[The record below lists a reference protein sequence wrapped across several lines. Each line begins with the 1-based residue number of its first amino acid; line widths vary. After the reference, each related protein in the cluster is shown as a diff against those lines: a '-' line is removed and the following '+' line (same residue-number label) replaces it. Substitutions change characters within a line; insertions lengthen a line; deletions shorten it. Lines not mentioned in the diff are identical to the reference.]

1 MATAKK
7 NLPKPSLVILL
18 SRQPD
23 NYSSQRFMAAATR
36 LGIPLELT
44 DPHGYYLQLQGSLA
58 RITSAGNQAIHA
70 GQIVIPRLSSLATEY
85 SLAALRHLE
94 LCGAK
99 PLNSYASLMRL
110 RFKFTALGELAAAGL
125 AVPDSEMLRSPS
137 EIAPA
142 VERLG
147 GYPLVLKFLR
157 GNQGVGVV
165 YAADEST
172 VQSVLE
178 ALNLVA
184 YDVMLQRYYPEAAQ
198 TDIRVLVLN
207 GEARWAVR
215 RTSSGGRFRSN
226 FHRGGSAEKLELTTG
241 LAELA
246 VKAADAF
253 ELGFAGVDIIE
264 SEDSWLVL
272 EVNASPGFETV
283 DKVHNVD
290 VAGEVLEGLAML

>member
-1 MATAKK
+1 MAIKH
-7 NLPKPSLVILL
+7 NDHPPVIVLT
-18 SRQPD
+18 RQPE
-23 NYSSQRFMAAATR
+23 NYSCQCFTSAAAR
-36 LGIPLELT
+36 LGIGLELV
-44 DPHGYYLQLQGSLA
+44 DPHSYYLQLQYSTLGISQGGVA
-58 RITSAGNQAIHA
+58 KST
-70 GQIVIPRLSSLATEY
+70 GQSVIPRLSSLATEY
-85 SLAALRHLE
+85 SLAALRQLE

-99 PLNSYASLMRL
+99 PLNSYQALMRL
-110 RFKFTALGELAAAGL
+110 RFKFTALGELAAAGI
-125 AVPDSEMLRSPS
+125 AVPDTEMLRAPS

-165 YAADEST
+165 YAPDEST

-178 ALNLVA
+178 AMNLVA
-184 YDVMLQRYYPEAAQ
+184 YDVMLQRYYPDAAK

-215 RTSSGGRFRSN
+215 RESSEGRFRSN
-226 FHRGGSAEKLELTTG
+226 FHRGGSAAKLELASE

-246 VKAADAF
+246 VNAASVF

-264 SEDSWLVL
+264 SETGLLVL

-283 DKVHNVD
+283 DIACGED
-290 VAGEVLEGLAML
+290 VAGEVLAGLAEL